1 MHVIPIAPERVA
13 DAVTFLEERTDTALF
28 LLSNLASYGPA
39 LGSAPYS
46 GDFKGIVDHAGRLI
60 AVFCL
65 TRRGVMI
72 IDTHGR
78 SDLAPTILGAC
89 ESTGIP
95 IDAVIGERR
104 AADSVWPFVKGVPGF
119 QVTWE
124 SPERLYRLDL
134 GEELPPNALH
144 VARRV
149 RFLLP
154 GDFPAWNDAN
164 LAYLAEVGMSLSGT
178 TAERRDTFDEQVAQ
192 RRWWGLFD
200 DGGLVTT
207 AALNAVYKDTA
218 QVGAVYTV
226 PDRRGQGLSRATM
239 ATLIADAREHH
250 HLRQLVLFTG
260 ESNHVADRL
269 YRGLGFEVV
278 GEYGVYF
285 GTRRT

>member
-1 MHVIPIAPERVA
+1 MPVIPITQERVA
-13 DAVTFLEERTDTALF
+13 DAVAFLEERTDTALF
-28 LLSNLASYGPA
+28 LLSNLASYGPT
-39 LGSAPYS
+39 LGPATYS
-46 GDFKGIVDHAGRLI
+46 GDFKGIVDHGDQLI

-65 TRRGVMI
+65 TRRGVLI
-72 IDTHGR
+72 VDTHGR
-78 SDLAPTILGAC
+78 SDLALAILGAC
-89 ESTGIP
+89 ESTGIR

-134 GEELPPNALH
+134 GEEPPPD
-144 VARRV
+144 ARLDEPRV

-154 GDFPAWNDAN
+154 ADFPAWNDAN

-178 TAERRDTFDEQVAQ
+178 TAERRGTFDEQVAL

-200 DGGLVTT
+200 DGRLVTT
-207 AALNAVYKDTA
+207 ATLNAVYKDTA

-226 PDRRGQGLSRATM
+226 PDCRGQGLSHATM
-239 ATLIADAREHH
+239 AALINDARAYH

-260 ESNHVADRL
+260 ESNYVADRL

-285 GTRRT
+285 GTGRT